1 MTPTSRLLL
10 TAGLFVAVAFDA
22 HAAIERTVEKTF
34 PVQPGG
40 TLHVETQ
47 GGDIRVL
54 PSDGSVVKIIAKER
68 IVANSDAEADALLKK
83 LSLTFEQNGGEVSAI
98 AKYEE
103 RPMGLHFGTWPPV
116 TVSYTVTVPA
126 SFATDLNTS
135 GGSITVGDLT
145 GKVRARTSGGDLKLG
160 RMAND
165 LDAHTSGGS
174 VSLEEGRRTV
184 NLGTSGGDIVVGRLT
199 GSAELA
205 TSGGSIK
212 IESVE
217 GGLHAST
224 SGGDVRA
231 GFTGPL
237 KEECVLGTSGGS
249 VKITVD
255 KNTAFRLDAATSGGQ
270 VDATGL
276 TLTLDRP
283 SSNGSQLAGA
293 VNGGGPLLKLR
304 TSGGD
309 IVVRTH

>member
-1 MTPTSRLLL
+1 MTPTTRLFL
-10 TAGLFVAVAFDA
+10 TAGLFAAVAFDT
-22 HAAIERTVEKTF
+22 HAAMERTVEKTF
-34 PVQPGG
+34 TVQPGG
-40 TLHVETQ
+40 TLRVETQ

-54 PSDGSVVKIIAKER
+54 PSDGTTVRIIAKER
-68 IVANSDAEADALLKK
+68 IVASTDAEADELLKK
-83 LSLTFEQNGGEVSAI
+83 LTLTFEQTGRETSAA

-103 RPMGLHFGTWPPV
+103 RPLGFHFGSWPPV
-116 TVSYTVTVPA
+116 TVSFTVTVPA
-126 SFATDLNTS
+126 SFAADLNTS

-145 GKVRARTSGGDLKLG
+145 GRVRARTSGGDIKLG

-165 LDAHTSGGS
+165 LDARTSGGS
-174 VSLEEGRRTV
+174 VSLEEGQRTV

-255 KNTAFRLDAATSGGQ
+255 KNAAFRLDAATSGGQ

>member
-1 MTPTSRLLL
+1 MTPTSHLLL
-10 TAGLFVAVAFDA
+10 TAGLFFAVAFDT
-22 HAAIERTVEKTF
+22 HAAIERNVEKTF
-34 PVQPGG
+34 TVQPGG

-54 PSDGSVVKIIAKER
+54 PSEGTVVKITAKER
-68 IVANSDAEADALLKK
+68 IGASTDAEADALLKK
-83 LSLTFEQNGGEVSAI
+83 LSLTFEQIGGEVSAR

-103 RPMGLHFGTWPPV
+103 RPMGFHFGSWPPV
-116 TVSYTVTVPA
+116 TVSFTVTVPA

-145 GKVRARTSGGDLKLG
+145 GKVRARTSGGDIKLG
-160 RMAND
+160 KMAND
-165 LDAHTSGGS
+165 IDARTSGGS
-174 VSLEEGRRTV
+174 VSLDEGNGRV
-184 NLGTSGGDIVVGRLT
+184 NLSTSGGDIMAGRLT
-199 GSAELA
+199 GPSELS

-224 SGGDVRA
+224 SGGEVRA

-255 KNTAFRLDAATSGGQ
+255 KNAAFRLDAATSGGQ

-276 TLTLDRP
+276 TLTIERP